1 MPNFCADTHPGRVE
15 ESNEDSIGWNVDRRV
30 WLVADGMGGHA
41 KGEVASRLVK
51 ETILEE
57 IGRAVPLRQS
67 VLDAHRVVA
76 EQAQQAEDRAAMGST
91 VVAIE
96 INGSSCDVVWVGDSR
111 AYLWR
116 GRALRRL
123 SKDHSLLELLL
134 SRNVVSE
141 AEARDHP
148 QRHLVTQSLGM
159 GDPTPDEEHLELRK
173 RDWLLLSS
181 DGLTDELSD
190 DEIADH
196 LRRSAS
202 LKEAVDAL
210 MTAALDKGARDN
222 VSVVIVESDEGA
234 WMPRIALPQI
244 EWRPIVFGALGA
256 FGAFVL
262 FLLLEWLQLG

>member
-1 MPNFCADTHPGRVE
+1 MPTFCADTHPGRVE
-15 ESNEDSIGWNVDRRV
+15 ESNEDSIGWSVDRSV

-51 ETILEE
+51 ETILDDV
-57 IGRAVPLRQS
+57 GRDVPLRQA

-76 EQAQQAEDRAAMGST
+76 EQAQQAEGRAAMGST
-91 VVAIE
+91 VVAMQIK
-96 INGSSCDVVWVGDSR
+96 GTRCDVVWVGDSR

-116 GRALRRL
+116 GKALRRL

-134 SRNVVSE
+134 ARKVVSE

-159 GDPTPDEEHLELRK
+159 ENPTPDEEHLELRK
-173 RDWLLLSS
+173 RDWLLLCS
-181 DGLTDELSD
+181 DGLTDELTD
-190 DEIADH
+190 EEIADY
-196 LRRSAS
+196 LRRSGS
-202 LKEAVDAL
+202 LKEAVAAL

-222 VSVVIVESDEGA
+222 VSVVIVECDKGA
-234 WMPRIALPQI
+234 WWPRLALPRI
-244 EWRPIVFGALGA
+244 EWRPIVFGAVGA
-256 FGAFVL
+256 LVF